1 MIIYCSTSTSTSISK
16 TKKFVREM
24 VSAGVHLGHQ
34 RRNPKMMSYI
44 YTKKNGFQIIDLYQT
59 YYYLKKAS
67 LYLYKISKRG
77 KRVLFIGT
85 KKYLSKYI
93 EKIAIEC
100 NSWYITKRWLG
111 GLLTNWN
118 TLKHSK
124 FKMQEVEFVKSQKK
138 KKEISRLDRQKKKL
152 KKYLNGIRSMYEKP
166 DMVIIIGQQEE
177 MNAIQECRKLDI
189 PILTI
194 LDTNCDPNLTDIF
207 IPANDDSIS
216 SINFIL
222 NDLSEAIQE
231 GQRAAVPQE
240 QKSIPPKQKAIPP
253 KQKSIPPKQKAIPPK
268 KQKIAIEI
276 PKRYNTTI
284 PKKQNREQKS
294 IPKSISKK

>member
-1 MIIYCSTSTSTSISK
+1 MIIYCSTSTSISK

-67 LYLYKISKRG
+67 LFLYKISKCG

-100 NSWYITKRWLG
+100 NSWYVTKRWLG

-152 KKYLNGIRSMYEKP
+152 KKYLNGIRSMYQQP

-177 MNAIQECRKLDI
+177 MNAIQECRKLNI

-207 IPANDDSIS
+207 IPANDDSVS

-231 GQRAAVPQE
+231 GQKASIQE
-240 QKSIPPKQKAIPP
+240 GQKTSIQEE
-253 KQKSIPPKQKAIPPK
+253 QKAIPPK
-268 KQKIAIEI
+268 KQKIAIKI

-284 PKKQNREQKS
+284 PRKQKKEQKS
-294 IPKSISKK
+294 ISKG